1 MKTEIRH
8 YIDNWNNP
16 NIITWTSQ
24 IDLDKINKLKQ

>member
-1 MKTEIRH
+1 MKTKIIH
-8 YIDNWNNP
+8 YIDNWNP